1 MSQALYPTELRTHAK
16 RLTYT
21 PQGIHLTVAD
31 LRVDHSRNNH
41 TYSDTGNSFLAHAKI
56 TPNI

>member
-1 MSQALYPTELRTHAK
+1 MSRALYPTELRAHME

-21 PQGIHLTVAD
+21 PQGIHLTVVD
-31 LRVDHSRNNH
+31 LRVDRSHNNH
-41 TYSDTGNSFLAHAKI
+41 TYSDTGNNFLAHAKI